1 MSDILFASLLQF
13 PTEIYRSA
21 DLFCVRG
28 DLERMGSPMKL
39 RNILRESPKCRATL
53 GAVLGALRL
62 EAGEHLSLCQ
72 KNSRTPV

>member
-28 DLERMGSPMKL
+28 DLERMGSPMQL

-62 EAGEHLSLCQ
+62 EAGEQLPLRQKKCQ
-72 KNSRTPV
+72 TSV